1 MCMNFSLLLF
11 LQVYAKA
18 KELPK
23 TESELG
29 AKLRSTWN
37 GAIFSVKDSIS
48 SLIAD
53 AKKK

>member
-1 MCMNFSLLLF
+1 MNFSLLLF